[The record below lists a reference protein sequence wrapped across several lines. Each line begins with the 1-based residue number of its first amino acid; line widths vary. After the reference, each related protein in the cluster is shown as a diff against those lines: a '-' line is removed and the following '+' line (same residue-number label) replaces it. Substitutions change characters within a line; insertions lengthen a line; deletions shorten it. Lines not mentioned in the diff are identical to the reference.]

1 MIGGNAIEPRGEGGV
16 APKRVER
23 LIRFEE
29 DLLRG
34 VFGGGG
40 VVQQRC
46 AQAQD
51 AFLVFPHEVGIVVPL
66 TSANSLDDLEIF
78 DHIPRTIPCVPHP
91 KRVCCFRRFQGT
103 KCVALYLLEHT
114 LRDAEMDDGALSRGS

>member
-16 APKRVER
+16 APKRVEC

-34 VFGGGG
+34 VFGDAG
-40 VVQQRC
+40 VVQQRR

-78 DHIPRTIPCVPHP
+78 DRIPRTIPCIPRP
-91 KRVCCFRRFQGT
+91 KGVCCFRRFQRT
-103 KCVALYLLEHT
+103 KCVTLYLLEHT
-114 LRDAEMDDGALSRGS
+114 PRDAEMGDGALSRRS